1 MTVKVHL
8 DKAGR
13 VSLPKRLREKLQLA
27 SGDTFEVQFAGEQI
41 VLRPVRKAV
50 PIRKEQGVWV
60 YRSGQ
65 RPKVTIR
72 QLIEEG
78 RDERFQSLLEPAV

>member
-1 MTVKVHL
+1 MSTKVHL

-13 VSLPKRLREKLQLA
+13 VSLPKHLRQSLKLVA
-27 SGDTFEVQFAGEQI
+27 GDSFEVQCFGDQI
-41 VLRPVRKAV
+41 TLRPVRHTA

-65 RPKVTIR
+65 SVQASIR

-78 RDERFQSLLEPAV
+78 RDERHEALLGLRK